1 MQVLDPASE
10 STPHDVV
17 GEGPV
22 RDRAVDFLRVLAI
35 GLVVL
40 GHWLVTS
47 PTYHDGAFQAP
58 SVLGTIRWGQWVTL
72 AFQVMPVFFLVG
84 GYAAAISW
92 AGHARRGGSAVDWL
106 RARTM
111 RLLLP
116 TAAYVLLALV
126 AVAVCIALG
135 ALAGTLALAGWAIA
149 LQLWFLPVYLALTA
163 LTPVLHAAHQRW
175 GLAVPAAMA
184 VAGIALDFIV
194 IYAGPKP
201 LGWLNYVLVW
211 GAVYQVGF
219 AWQDGTLTCNR
230 RLLPTLAAVG
240 ALTFAGLVVFGPFP
254 PSLIGV
260 PGDRVDNTAP
270 PSAALV
276 AYIAVQ
282 IPVVVAAAPAI
293 RHWLRSPGR
302 WRAVSQANA
311 AVMGVYLWHMVPAAV
326 GALVF
331 YPTGILPQPTIGSAE
346 WWELRPVWIIAI
358 GLLLALLLW
367 ALAQATRLIGR
378 RSGARGSRPPAVERH
393 TSRPSSGRATLLWIG
408 IALSGYALY
417 RFAVFGFAP
426 DGKLPWTAAICFAAG
441 TASALLSAERRR
453 TSR

>member
-10 STPHDVV
+10 SVPEEVV
-17 GEGPV
+17 AQGPE

-135 ALAGTLALAGWAIA
+135 APAGTLALAGWAIA

-163 LTPVLHAAHQRW
+163 LTPVLHAAHRRW

-184 VAGIALDFIV
+184 VAGIAVDFIV
-194 IYAGPKP
+194 IYAGHKP

-219 AWQDGTLTCNR
+219 AWQDGTLTRNR

-293 RHWLRSPGR
+293 RHWLDRKS
-302 WRAVSQANA
+302 V
-311 AVMGVYLWHMVPAAV
+311 V
-326 GALVF
+326 
-331 YPTGILPQPTIGSAE
+331 
-346 WWELRPVWIIAI
+346 
-358 GLLLALLLW
+358 
-367 ALAQATRLIGR
+367 
-378 RSGARGSRPPAVERH
+378 
-393 TSRPSSGRATLLWIG
+393 
-408 IALSGYALY
+408 
-417 RFAVFGFAP
+417 
-426 DGKLPWTAAICFAAG
+426 
-441 TASALLSAERRR
+441 
-453 TSR
+453 